1 MSMYTTL
8 LGSALEQRDQA
19 DGSPSIGDLF
29 AHVLRSRGRV
39 TDSGI
44 ASPRQA
50 RTLGDVTSQLE
61 YDVALTSL
69 ARGLGIGFAIGR
81 FDDGERHRLE
91 RALVDRG
98 LPLDQLGERT

>member
-1 MSMYTTL
+1 
-8 LGSALEQRDQA
+8 
-19 DGSPSIGDLF
+19 
-29 AHVLRSRGRV
+29 
-39 TDSGI
+39 
-44 ASPRQA
+44 
-50 RTLGDVTSQLE
+50 LGDVTSQLE